1 MILVTMML
9 LLLLPACGKPP
20 LGVWAV
26 LYSDPKGD
34 PSCSN
39 TISHNFLLGQI
50 AETEPEPE
58 TGWNSTSETSVGQ
71 HLAFWQ
77 VLEAEGHLVL
87 ADGEQAWLG
96 EQDEEGRSWTFSWS
110 DVQTTKTT
118 DTHEWGYEFV
128 ESVRVEEEATITME
142 PDGDEFTGRRTIA
155 TSTEGNWR
163 ESDYWSQ
170 EIVEVGSSG
179 QMPSGSYLVYPDE
192 QGELRALPNL
202 RDTED
207 CPNEECELTLDEY
220 CTQGVDLTGFRVTE
234 EDAATY
240 LALEDAGQ

>member
-1 MILVTMML
+1 MILVGMTLML
-9 LLLLPACGKPP
+9 LLASCGKPP
-20 LGVWAV
+20 VGVWAV

-50 AETEPEPE
+50 AETEPEEE
-58 TGWNSTSETSVGQ
+58 TTWSSTTETSSGQ

-77 VLEAEGHLVL
+77 VLEGEGALIL

-96 EQDEEGRSWTFSWS
+96 AENEDGGWTFSWS
-110 DVQTTKTT
+110 EVETTKST

-128 ESVRVEEEATITME
+128 ESVRVEEEANITMVPE
-142 PDGDEFTGRRTIA
+142 GDEFTGRRGTVTA
-155 TSTEGNWR
+155 TEGSWR

-170 EIVEVGSSG
+170 EIAEVGSSG

-192 QGELRALPNL
+192 AGDLRALANL

-207 CPNEECELTLDEY
+207 CPNGECELTIDEY
-220 CTQGVDLTGFRVTE
+220 CKQGMDISGFRVTE
-234 EDAATY
+234 EEAATY